1 MAIPFKPRWSEAR
14 IRTIYARQTRP
25 SWDAEYLPGILA
37 TREEAPSISHASI
50 LTPVKFGRE
59 VHLLSLPEQGAALL
73 GFYRPQVLGLQEQRM
88 ICLLYTSRC
97 V

>member
-37 TREEAPSISHASI
+37 TRDVYKRQPCDRYASAGHVATLRGDFQI
-50 LTPVKFGRE
+50 AFGQ
-59 VHLLSLPEQGAALL
+59 SL
-73 GFYRPQVLGLQEQRM
+73 
-88 ICLLYTSRC
+88 
-97 V
+97 